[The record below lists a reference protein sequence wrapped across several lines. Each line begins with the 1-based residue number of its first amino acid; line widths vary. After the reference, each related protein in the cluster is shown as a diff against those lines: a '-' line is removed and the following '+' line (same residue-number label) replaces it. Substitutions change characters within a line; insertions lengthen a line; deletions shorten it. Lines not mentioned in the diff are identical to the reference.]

1 MPARN
6 PMTVPKPV
14 IPYGRAGLALRGYLH
29 PIAQAQRKQGGGRI
43 GRSENLQ
50 DVGAATVNAQF
61 AVADRM
67 NARNVRI
74 AGSVA
79 GGYRSRLSQQEQAD
93 RQQMSEKFH
102 RIEI

>member
-1 MPARN
+1 M
-6 PMTVPKPV
+6 
-14 IPYGRAGLALRGYLH
+14 
-29 PIAQAQRKQGGGRI
+29 
-43 GRSENLQ
+43 Q

-79 GGYRSRLSQQEQAD
+79 GGYRSRLSQQKQAN

>member
-1 MPARN
+1 MPARD
-6 PMTVPKPV
+6 PVTVPKPV
-14 IPYGRAGLALRGYLH
+14 IPTEEPASRLEATCS
-29 PIAQAQRKQGGGRI
+29 PSAQAQRKQGGGRI

-79 GGYRSRLSQQEQAD
+79 GGYRSRLSQQKQAN